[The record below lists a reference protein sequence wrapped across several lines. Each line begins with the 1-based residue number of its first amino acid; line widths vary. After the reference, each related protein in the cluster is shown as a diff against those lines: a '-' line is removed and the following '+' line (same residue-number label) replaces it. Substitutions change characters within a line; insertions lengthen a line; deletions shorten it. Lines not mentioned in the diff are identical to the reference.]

1 MTNKIKPRS
10 STKILTILL
19 TIFCIALCIS
29 FAELFSSLIT
39 TSGLSAIK
47 DGEVKQNN
55 FTLYA
60 ISLYQ
65 TDTQTL
71 AAENATLAKRQGGAG
86 YIWQGDKFYV
96 FASCYENE
104 ADAKKVQENLQ
115 TNGTT
120 CSIVTLTFDALAIST
135 TSTGQEKTTLMESV
149 QCFKNLYKK
158 LYDLSVSIDTELLTE
173 IEAKVSLS
181 DITSDFK
188 RTKANF
194 SALFNSQLTSDIL
207 ELKLSLENIDVIL
220 DELAEYSSTEVPYTS
235 VVKYAYF
242 EILNEYKELT
252 KSING

>member
-1 MTNKIKPRS
+1 MKPRS

-19 TIFCIALCIS
+19 TVFCIALCVS

-39 TSGLSAIK
+39 TSGLGAIK
-47 DGEVKQNN
+47 DGEVKQSS

-60 ISLYQ
+60 ISLYK

-71 AAENATLAKRQGGAG
+71 ATENATLAKRQGGAG
-86 YIWQGDKFYV
+86 YIWQGDSFYV
-96 FASCYENE
+96 LASCYENE

-120 CSIVTLTFDALAIST
+120 CSILPLAFDSLTIST
-135 TSTGQEKTTLMESV
+135 TTNGQEKSTLLESV
-149 QCFKNLYKK
+149 QSFKTLYKE

-173 IEAKVSLS
+173 IQAKVSLS

-194 SALFNSQLTSDIL
+194 TALFNSQLTSNIL
-207 ELKLSLENIDVIL
+207 EIKLSLENVDVIL

-235 VVKYAYF
+235 AVKYAYF
-242 EILNEYKELT
+242 EILKEYIELT
-252 KSING
+252 KSINI